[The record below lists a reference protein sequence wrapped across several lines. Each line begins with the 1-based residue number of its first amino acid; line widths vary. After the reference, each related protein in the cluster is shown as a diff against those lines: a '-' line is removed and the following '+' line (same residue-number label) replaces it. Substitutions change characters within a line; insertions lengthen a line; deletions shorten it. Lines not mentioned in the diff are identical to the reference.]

1 LGYSFAPDEWSDAFR
16 VDGELFSAEAAA
28 QPDASAQPETP
39 ARPRVA
45 PRKPVDITA
54 GARRAG
60 GSGVNVR
67 LTDLSTH
74 GFCMETHLL
83 LEPGTDVWL
92 RLPSLEMRH
101 ARVAW
106 TRGALVGC
114 AFDPP
119 LSPFVVDL
127 VVSRAR
133 TP

>member
-1 LGYSFAPDEWSDAFR
+1 MGYSFAPDSWSGFR
-16 VDGELFSAEAAA
+16 ADGEIFPAGPPLQADTA
-28 QPDASAQPETP
+28 PSAQKP

-45 PRKPVDITA
+45 PRKPVDLGA
-54 GARRAG
+54 GLRPAG

-67 LTDLSTH
+67 VVDLSTH
-74 GFCMETHLL
+74 GFCVETHLL
-83 LEPGTDVWL
+83 LEPGADLWL

-119 LSPFVVDL
+119 LAPYVVDL
-127 VVSRAR
+127 IVARAR
-133 TP
+133 AG